1 MKDYVKFCK
10 RYKILLAL
18 VAVLIF
24 EITTR
29 VLISGSVKI
38 FQISVQHIGQKT
50 IWSYLIL
57 AIIINLG
64 VFVFTKLK
72 WWSATISREGAAEKY
87 RNDLYTKVVNLK
99 MKDLQTLSIP
109 ATTIAVESAYEVADD
124 AVMIPVWFANILGT
138 SLSGFYMMV
147 TTDYRLTTIILL
159 MISPTLILFYSL
171 NNKIKTLTE
180 ERRKQAKDLNNA
192 VGRLAGFETIKS
204 FCKEKYE
211 IDNYKA
217 ISSNYKQ
224 VAMKKKHAGQ
234 NASALLNGMS
244 SLIDVTILLFFIATY
259 KENLIETVGK
269 ALLFYNLAGSLFQPF
284 IGLPDLIDSITNFK
298 VHLKENSKI
307 LEMDDEEDGNIKLNE
322 FVDSIEF
329 TNVTFSYDE
338 SKTTLENVNM
348 KIPKGTKVGIYGP
361 SGGGKSTF
369 INLINRFFKVDSG
382 FIMIDG
388 IDINKLRKDSLR
400 RIIGNVNQ
408 ETFLFSEMTVKENIM
423 YGISNCSEQD
433 VIEAAKM
440 ANCHEFI
447 TKLPEGYNSLVG
459 NNGVKLSGGE
469 KQRIALAR
477 LFLLNPPILILDEAT
492 SKLDNE
498 SELLIKDAID
508 KLSKDKTVISIAHR
522 FTTIENSDMLVG
534 IKNHTIYECGDSEYI
549 KENGELWNSLHK

>member
-18 VAVLIF
+18 VAVLTF
-24 EITTR
+24 EIITR
-29 VLISGSVKI
+29 VLISGSTKI
-38 FQISVQHIGQKT
+38 FQISVQHIGQKD
-50 IWSYLIL
+50 IVKWAIL
-57 AIIINLG
+57 FVIINLG
-64 VFVFTKLK
+64 IFIFTRLK
-72 WWSATISREGAAEKY
+72 WWAATKSREGTAEKY
-87 RNDLYTKVVNLK
+87 RNELYERVINLP
-99 MKDLQTLSIP
+99 MKELQTLSIP
-109 ATTIAVESAYEVADD
+109 SVTIAVESAYEVAED
-124 AVMIPVWFANILGT
+124 AIMIPVWFAAIFGT
-138 SLSGFYMMV
+138 SLSALIIMLS
-147 TTDYRLTTIILL
+147 TDIRL
-159 MISPTLILFYSL
+159 TLILLALMTPALFL
-171 NNKIKTLTE
+171 FFKLRNKIKALTE
-180 ERRKQAKDLNNA
+180 DRREQSKLLNNA
-192 VGRLAGFETIKS
+192 VGRIAGFETIKS
-204 FCKEKYE
+204 FCKENFE
-211 IDNYKA
+211 IENYKK

-224 VAMKKKHAGQ
+224 VAIKKKHASQ
-234 NASALLNGMS
+234 NTSAILNGVG
-244 SLIDVTILLFFIATY
+244 SLIDVFVLVYFIVTFDGDITATI
-259 KENLIETVGK
+259 GK
-269 ALLFYNLAGSLFQPF
+269 TLLFYNMNGMLFRPF
-284 IGLPDLIDSITNFK
+284 EDLPSLIDSLTNFN
-298 VHLKENSKI
+298 VHLKENNKI
-307 LEMDDEEDGNIKLNE
+307 LEMLPEEDGNIKLNE

-329 TNVTFSYDE
+329 KNVTFSYDE

-382 FIMIDG
+382 SIMIDG

-423 YGISNCSEQD
+423 YGITNCSEQD

-534 IKNHTIYECGDSEYI
+534 IKNHTIYECGSAEEI
-549 KENGELWNSLHK
+549 KKNGELWNSLHK

>member
-24 EITTR
+24 EIATR
-29 VLISGSVKI
+29 ILISGSVKI

-57 AIIINLG
+57 FAIINLG
-64 VFVFTKLK
+64 VFIFTKLK
-72 WWSATISREGAAEKY
+72 WWTATSSREGAAEKY
-87 RNDLYTKVVNLK
+87 RNDLYKKVVNLK

-138 SLSGFYMMV
+138 SLSAFAMMV
-147 TTDYRLTTIILL
+147 TTDYRLTIILL
-159 MISPTLILFYSL
+159 MMMSPTLILFYSL

-204 FCKEKYE
+204 FSKEKYE
-211 IDNYKA
+211 IDNYKT

-224 VAMKKKHAGQ
+224 VTLKKNHAGQ

-244 SLIDVTILLFFIATY
+244 SLIDVAILVFFIVTY
-259 KENLIETVGK
+259 KENLVDTVGK
-269 ALLFYNLAGSLFQPF
+269 ALLFYSLVGSLFQPF
-284 IGLPDLIDSITNFK
+284 IGLPDLIDSITNFS
-298 VHLKENSKI
+298 VHLKENNKI
-307 LEMDDEEDGNIKLNE
+307 LEMEDEEDGLIKLNE

-329 TNVTFSYDE
+329 KDVTFSYDE
-338 SKTTLENVNM
+338 SKTTLENVNL

-382 FIMIDG
+382 SIMIDG

-423 YGISNCSEQD
+423 YGITNCSEQD
-433 VIEAAKM
+433 VIEAAKL
-440 ANCHEFI
+440 ANAHEFI
-447 TKLPEGYNSLVG
+447 SKLLEGYDSLVG

-534 IKNHTIYECGDSEYI
+534 IKNHTIYECGAAEDI
-549 KENGELWNSLHK
+549 KKNGELWNSLHK